1 MAAPGGDVEPDVVVD
16 GPAAAL
22 DLWLWN
28 RGDDAE
34 ISVVGDEAVLARFR
48 AIVDTP
54 IN

>member
-1 MAAPGGDVEPDVVVD
+1 MEPDVVVD

-22 DLWLWN
+22 DLWLWS

-34 ISVVGDEAVLARFR
+34 VSVVGDESTYARFR
-48 AIVDTP
+48 AIVASP